1 MKPKVSMMVIPQI
14 TNKEVSN
21 STIVSP
27 PLFEE
32 GYKKDIIKNGKSPE
46 NLFGIFISNGV
57 YIKTSPLCEQERG
70 RGSSF
75 LMSHN

>member
-1 MKPKVSMMVIPQI
+1 MTSMKPKVSMMVIPQI

-70 RGSSF
+70 
-75 LMSHN
+75 MI